1 MFCNESGVAVL
12 RVAILETVKASA
24 GFELEFD
31 RIIIE
36 ALQEAGHEPVLMM
49 PKGTVLDQD
58 FHVPVYALSGG
69 GIISYDGVR
78 GLKKLWYSL
87 QRERRRVRWFDSAVE
102 VASAEGIDAILL
114 TTATYRYLRSLK
126 KSRLFLSKIPVY
138 FIFLGVNPQEKPK
151 FLAHAKRCL
160 NAENIRLCITTL
172 RDDFGKELPP
182 NVRLIKPPVMIPKDC
197 IWHAEHTPLRIGF
210 FGHYR
215 KGEKSIECL
224 LEAIQT
230 VEFERPVR
238 FVFQLVP
245 TTKRDGQEVE
255 AIIKKHE
262 KDDRIT
268 FRTEKLLQDDWYNA
282 IQSVDV
288 VILPYTAER
297 YLYNWSAIYFT
308 AIGAHKPVL
317 VTRILNPEVMAQ
329 DLIGEFIDPNNDE
342 KVRRQLADFV
352 NFYEA
357 RKEGYKKALVHA
369 NEVYSKKTF
378 IENLLK

>member
-1 MFCNESGVAVL
+1 LNKGAWLL

-36 ALQEAGHEPVLMM
+36 ALQEAGHEPVMMM

-102 VASAEGIDAILL
+102 VASAEGVDAILL

-126 KSRLFLSKIPVY
+126 KSRLFFSKIPVY

-151 FLAHAKRCL
+151 FLAHSKQCMD
-160 NAENIRLCITTL
+160 AENIHLCITTL

-182 NVRLIKPPVMIPKDC
+182 NVRLIKPPVMIPNAC
-197 IWHAEHTPLRIGF
+197 SRQAEHTPLRIGF

-230 VEFERPVR
+230 AELKRPVR
-238 FVFQLVP
+238 FIFQLVP
-245 TTKRDGQEVE
+245 TTERDGEEVE
-255 AIIKKHE
+255 AIVKKHE
-262 KDDRIT
+262 KDERIT

-317 VTRILNPEVMAQ
+317 VTRILNPEVMAEYP
-329 DLIGEFIDPNNDE
+329 LGEFLDLDDAE
-342 KVRRQLADFV
+342 KVQCQIADFV
-352 NFYEA
+352 NFYAE
-357 RKEGYKKALVHA
+357 KKKGYQEALVRA
-369 NEVYSKKTF
+369 NEAYSKKRF
-378 IENLLK
+378 IEELLK